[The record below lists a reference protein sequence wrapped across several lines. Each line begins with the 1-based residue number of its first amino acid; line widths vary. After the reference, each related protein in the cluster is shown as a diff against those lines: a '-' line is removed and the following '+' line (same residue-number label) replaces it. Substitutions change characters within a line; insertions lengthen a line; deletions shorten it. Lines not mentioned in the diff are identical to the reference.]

1 MSRSY
6 SLLTLAS
13 VVLGGL
19 LVIDTFAFGGSVATW
34 IAFGLSV
41 AALGTSLAIATSNR
55 VYAAADS
62 LVSAWTILVSLG
74 IFSGSTQTWL
84 IFAGGA
90 AIAAAGVI
98 GNARGERHAR
108 LVAVPTDIKAAA

>member
-6 SLLTLAS
+6 PLLTLAS

-19 LVIDTFAFGGSVATW
+19 LVIDTFAFGGSTMTW

-41 AALGTSLAIATSNR
+41 AALVVSLAIGR
-55 VYAAADS
+55 EKRLYAAGAS
-62 LVSAWTILVSLG
+62 VVSAWTILVSLG
-74 IFSGSTQTWL
+74 IFAGATQTWL

-90 AIAAAGVI
+90 AIAAAGVL
-98 GNARGERHAR
+98 GNALGAERRAA
-108 LVAVPTDIKAAA
+108 LVAVPNAQAA